1 MTSTSQKGGV
11 LVDWQTNIM
20 GPIETMTTR
29 VMAFL
34 PTLISVL
41 LILLVGWVVAALI
54 QKVITRFLKLARLD
68 TLSEKTGIANILTK
82 GDINYT
88 LSEIVG
94 VLVYWLVMLVV
105 MLAAVNTLQLTVAAE
120 LLNRVI
126 LYIPNVI
133 ASVFILVLGI
143 FFSSIVA
150 NAVRTTA
157 ANAGVAQARSLAQA
171 TNVVI
176 TIFVFVEAL
185 KQLGIDTSLIDLL
198 IKAVLAAL
206 ALGVGLAIGL
216 GCKDLAAKQVNG
228 LLDSFK
234 SHKR

>member
-1 MTSTSQKGGV
+1 M
-11 LVDWQTNIM
+11 DWQATIVE
-20 GPIETMTTR
+20 PVETMWAR
-29 VMAFL
+29 VLGFL
-34 PTLISVL
+34 PTLISVIII
-41 LILLVGWVVAALI
+41 LIVGWMIATLI
-54 QKVITRFLKLARLD
+54 QKIITRFLKLARFD
-68 TLSEKTGIANILTK
+68 TASEKTGIANILTK

-94 VLVYWLVMLVV
+94 VIIYWLMMLVV
-105 MLAAVNTLQLTVAAE
+105 VLMAVNALQLTVAAE

-126 LYIPNVI
+126 LYMPNVI

-143 FFSSIVA
+143 FFATIVA

-157 ANAGVAQARSLAQA
+157 ATAGMQQARSLGQA
-171 TNVVI
+171 TQTVI
-176 TIFVFVEAL
+176 AVFIFVEAL

-198 IKAVLAAL
+198 IKAVLGAL

-216 GCKDLAAKQVNG
+216 GCKDMAAKHVGQ

-234 SHKR
+234 PKK